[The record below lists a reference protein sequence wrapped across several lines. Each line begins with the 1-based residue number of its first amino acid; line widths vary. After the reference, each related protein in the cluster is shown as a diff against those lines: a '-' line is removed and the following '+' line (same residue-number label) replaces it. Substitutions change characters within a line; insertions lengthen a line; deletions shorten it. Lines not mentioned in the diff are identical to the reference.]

1 MSCEERAYMRPGQSG
16 ELAGGGSEEGEQP
29 LEKIG
34 FRLCILGMYRIPGK
48 YGALLVLPTCDKQIV
63 P

>member
-1 MSCEERAYMRPGQSG
+1 MRPGQSG

-34 FRLCILGMYRIPGK
+34 FRLCILGMYRIPVEHD
-48 YGALLVLPTCDKQIV
+48 ALLVLATCCTKKERISAGR
-63 P
+63 